1 MRHWMPLVGVCLF
14 AAAAPAQP
22 PKPTDGGGSDRGL
35 YVPVP
40 HPLTS
45 DALTR
50 IRNSVDAERGKG
62 TDRPA
67 WVVFD
72 FTPNGKDAHNPDPAL
87 AIALASYIAGETRDG
102 LNDVKTVAFATRKVS
117 GHTVLPFLA
126 CRDIVMGREAS
137 VGEVVAPGEPPLV
150 ERTAKD
156 YEAILKLVRP
166 TRFAAVRK
174 MFDARVR
181 VGSGKKAGGEWL
193 VNMADKVDKESVENP
208 KEVEGVSAEGV
219 GLYKPDVAVR
229 LGLCRGVRDTRTE
242 LADLLGIA
250 PSSLRDDPLNGRP
263 PEAFRYTLT
272 GAIDQGVKESVRRTL
287 AGVVSRKGNLV
298 FLQLECAGGDLEAA
312 RELAE
317 ELIKFQKPESGEGLK
332 IVAFVPN
339 SAPDTAAIIALG
351 CTEIVLSRR
360 TDAKA
365 GDELP
370 PQADIGDFT
379 NALTAAPQAA
389 DGLATSLRELA
400 EKQGYPPLLAE
411 GMVRK
416 DMSIL
421 FVRSTVDKRK
431 TKLMT
436 REEYDAAK
444 GGWVSLTVVK
454 KKGEFLKLTADQ
466 AEGIGLAK
474 TTAGR
479 DLAELAAKYGVEPGR
494 VKDATPAWL
503 DRFATFLRIPTVT
516 VLLFVLAVVGLI
528 LELKVP
534 GAMIPGII
542 SALAFICIFWAHTQF
557 SGQIA
562 VLAGLLFLL
571 GLILILL
578 EVFVIPG
585 VGVPLVFGIL
595 LIVGSVA
602 LVTVDRIP
610 DSGDEWIK
618 FGGKMAQYMFAL
630 IAGFFLALVV
640 ARYLPS
646 LPIANR
652 MFLPPVDDGTDGTG
666 LLPGAAKAAALLGA
680 TGVTTTVLRPAGT
693 VLFGDEFV
701 DVVTEGGYVAAGTRV
716 QVIEVEGT
724 RLVVKAV

>member
-1 MRHWMPLVGVCLF
+1 MRHWMPLLGVCLF

-22 PKPTDGGGSDRGL
+22 PKPADGGGSDRGL

-50 IRNSVDAERGKG
+50 IKNLVDSERGKG
-62 TDRPA
+62 IDRPA

-72 FTPNGKDAHNPDPAL
+72 FTPNGKDAHNPDAPL
-87 AIALASYIAGETRDG
+87 AIDLANHIATK
-102 LNDVKTVAFATRKVS
+102 LNDVKTVAFAARKVH

-137 VGEVVAPGEPPLV
+137 VGEVVGPGDAAPPGWVQDAYVSLLRP
-150 ERTAKD
+150 
-156 YEAILKLVRP
+156 VRP
-166 TRFAAVRK
+166 TQLAAVRK
-174 MFDARVR
+174 MYNPLVR

-193 VNMADKVDKESVENP
+193 VDLADKADRESVENP
-208 KEVEGVSAEGV
+208 KPVEGVSADGI

-229 LGLCRGVRDTRTE
+229 LGLCRGVRDTIPE
-242 LADLLGIA
+242 LADLFGIL
-250 PSSLRDDPLNGRP
+250 PGTLRPDPLNGRP

-272 GAIDQGVKESVRRTL
+272 GAIDQGVKESVRRAL

-365 GDELP
+365 GDDAP

-389 DGLATSLRELA
+389 AGLATSLRELA

-416 DMSIL
+416 ELNIL
-421 FVRSTVDKRK
+421 FVRSTVDQRK
-431 TKLMT
+431 TRLMT

-444 GGWVSLTVVK
+444 GAWVSLTVVK

-466 AEGIGLAK
+466 AETIGLAK

-479 DLAELAAKYGVEPGR
+479 DPAELAAKYGVEPGR

-503 DRFATFLRIPTVT
+503 DRFATFLRNPSVT
-516 VLLFVLAVVGLI
+516 VLLFVLGVVGLI

-602 LVTVDRIP
+602 LVTVDRVP

-701 DVVTEGGYVAAGTRV
+701 DVVTEGGYVEAGTRV

>member
-1 MRHWMPLVGVCLF
+1 MRHWTPLLGVCLF

-22 PKPTDGGGSDRGL
+22 PKPADGGSDRGL

-50 IRNSVDAERGKG
+50 IKNLVDAERGKG
-62 TDRPA
+62 GDRPA

-72 FTPNGKDAHNPDPAL
+72 FTPNGKDAHNADAAL
-87 AIALASYIAGETRDG
+87 AIDLGNHIVTR
-102 LNDVKTVAFATRKVS
+102 LNDVKTVAYATRKVH

-137 VGEVVAPGEPPLV
+137 VGEVVGPGEAAPPGWV
-150 ERTAKD
+150 Q
-156 YEAILKLVRP
+156 EAYVSLLKQVRP
-166 TRFAAVRK
+166 TQLAAVRK
-174 MFDARVR
+174 TFDPRVR

-193 VNMADKVDKESVENP
+193 VNLADPEDKKSVENP

-272 GAIDQGVKESVRRTL
+272 GAIDQGVKESVRRAL

-317 ELIKFQKPESGEGLK
+317 ELIKFQKPESGDGLK

-365 GDELP
+365 GDDAP

-389 DGLATSLRELA
+389 AGLATSLRELA

-416 DMSIL
+416 EMSIL
-421 FVRSTVDKRK
+421 FVRSTVDQRK
-431 TKLMT
+431 TRLMT

-444 GGWVSLTVVK
+444 GAWVSLTVVK

-466 AEGIGLAK
+466 AETIGLAK

-503 DRFATFLRIPTVT
+503 DRFATFLRNPSVT
-516 VLLFVLAVVGLI
+516 VLLFVLGVVGLI

-602 LVTVDRIP
+602 LVTVDRVP

-701 DVVTEGGYVAAGTRV
+701 DVVTEGGYVEAGTRV